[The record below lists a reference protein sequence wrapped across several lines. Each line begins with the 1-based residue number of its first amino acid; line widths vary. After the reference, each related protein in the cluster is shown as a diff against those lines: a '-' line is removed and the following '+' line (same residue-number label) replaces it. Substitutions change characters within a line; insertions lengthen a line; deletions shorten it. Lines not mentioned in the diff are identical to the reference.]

1 MSHQNDRK
9 QKLFFKTLAFT
20 HISLSASQARI
31 RSRDFQLNGKAD
43 DVGTD
48 GRMLL
53 LNVEINIESHSP
65 SQGRV
70 G

>member
-9 QKLFFKTLAFT
+9 QKLYFKTLAFT
-20 HISLSASQARI
+20 HIFLSARQAGI
-31 RSRDFQLNGKAD
+31 RSRGFHLDGKAD